1 MDHEPKRRKA
11 YTSVRLAPAL
21 HDQIVTAARIAGRS
35 LTQEIKLRL
44 AVAGLAMSGAFGSGP
59 HSEPVAQTAP

>member
-21 HDQIVTAARIAGRS
+21 HDQIVTAARRSGRS
-35 LTQEIKLRL
+35 LTQEIELRL
-44 AVAGLAMSGAFGSGP
+44 EVAGLAMSGAVASSP
-59 HSEPVAQTAP
+59 HSETVAPTAP